1 MPPPFALACVPPC
14 LYLIAIVQIANIK
27 RTMSSSYQRRFVWA
41 RDSDSKNAQ
50 EHPAHLLLN
59 NNNEELDTHIKFGTR
74 QLNYV
79 WIAWGST
86 SAIVQIPKS
95 RIREDDLMPRRSRG
109 RGGVV
114 DGLQIANDAQDIKIK
129 VEEGIPVSMV
139 KVKQETNESKYNYD
153 TDDNNDIS
161 SQKPGITPSP
171 IVSSSDIK
179 VKKEEESYNYD
190 TDKSEDDR
198 KPSATVKNVEKEEA
212 YDEDTD
218 NDTSSNHDIP
228 PVKKRKSNSASTET
242 QKKKRVSAKK
252 KQKKKS
258 GSKLRQEEA
267 QDPRRASS
275 RQKEEP
281 RKIIVEEISR
291 LGEILSL
298 NTHWSSVQFSSFKS
312 GDILPL
318 DFVQFNKR
326 TGRYEVEEGSNV
338 TEDDVIIQAMVIFA
352 LYRLEKGWGRERAIK
367 ALSVWR
373 GKSKRGSYDA
383 DDIFPL
389 QNLWKEDI
397 QQAIAEEKL
406 GKTTLSHPDSFDNF
420 PRFYGTTQRNPWK
433 RRSNTYKNQVHIYA
447 EQAAVQ
453 MALHLHRHVSTDY
466 SFLAST
472 IIYYALQFYNDEELM
487 ICLSVSLLESAR
499 KESACY
505 PKTALDDLDQAIKTE
520 LNKDPEE

>member
-1 MPPPFALACVPPC
+1 M
-14 LYLIAIVQIANIK
+14 
-27 RTMSSSYQRRFVWA
+27 
-41 RDSDSKNAQ
+41 
-50 EHPAHLLLN
+50 
-59 NNNEELDTHIKFGTR
+59 
-74 QLNYV
+74 
-79 WIAWGST
+79 
-86 SAIVQIPKS
+86 
-95 RIREDDLMPRRSRG
+95 
-109 RGGVV
+109 
-114 DGLQIANDAQDIKIK
+114 
-129 VEEGIPVSMV
+129 
-139 KVKQETNESKYNYD
+139 
-153 TDDNNDIS
+153 
-161 SQKPGITPSP
+161 
-171 IVSSSDIK
+171 
-179 VKKEEESYNYD
+179 
-190 TDKSEDDR
+190 
-198 KPSATVKNVEKEEA
+198 
-212 YDEDTD
+212 
-218 NDTSSNHDIP
+218 
-228 PVKKRKSNSASTET
+228 
-242 QKKKRVSAKK
+242 
-252 KQKKKS
+252 
-258 GSKLRQEEA
+258 
-267 QDPRRASS
+267 
-275 RQKEEP
+275 
-281 RKIIVEEISR
+281 EEISR

-472 IIYYALQFYNDEELM
+472 IIYYALKFYDDEELM

-505 PKTALDDLDQAIKTE
+505 PKTALDDLDEAIKTE